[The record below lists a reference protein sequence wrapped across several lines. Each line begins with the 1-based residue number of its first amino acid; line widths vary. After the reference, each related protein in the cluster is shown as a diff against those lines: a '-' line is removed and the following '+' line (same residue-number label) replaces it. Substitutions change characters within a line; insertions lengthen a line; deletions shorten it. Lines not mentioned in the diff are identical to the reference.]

1 MDVKQAVSKA
11 KRYLAEVFSD
21 EEISDVR
28 LEEVEFDRSDKT
40 WLITLGFLQPDF
52 EMPVERAL
60 RRTDLQRPMRQSYK
74 LVKIPEN
81 DNEFPSIKTRI
92 LGEP

>member
-21 EEISDVR
+21 EEISDIR
-28 LEEVEFDRSDKT
+28 LEEVEFDKADKT

-52 EMPVERAL
+52 EMPVDRAL
-60 RRTDLQRPMRQSYK
+60 RKTSLHRPVRHSYK
-74 LVKIPEN
+74 IVKIPEN
-81 DNEFPSIKTRI
+81 DNEIPSIKTRI
-92 LGEP
+92 LGEL